1 MLTKILAIDVGY
13 SHVKAVSTESRILI
27 PSIVSPYQEMV
38 LADLSSTDTGHLV
51 KVKKVDGTTII
62 YFVGELAVKE
72 GRGATF
78 TLDRQ
83 KHKHP
88 NHDILV
94 LTASRILEAQPGST
108 LGVGL
113 PVAYYR
119 TQREELIQHLMGV
132 HGDISVNDSILRRI
146 SFGKVIV
153 YPQGAAALIT
163 APGLPQNGLVLL
175 VDVGYKTTDYIVA
188 EVVGG
193 KVRPVSNLCGSVE
206 TGIYAVHETIA
217 LEYQNQTGMPLS
229 VVNVPQ
235 VLSEE
240 GKIIHYGR
248 EIDFNLTLEK
258 IKTEIAMNIVDQV
271 TARLGERMAF
281 VRKAYLAGGGAKCL
295 PVLSSMFP
303 VTTILPNAQWANAEG
318 ILAVVK
324 QTEEAL

>member
-1 MLTKILAIDVGY
+1 MQTKTIAIDVGY
-13 SHVKAVSTESRILI
+13 SHVKAISPEQRVLI
-27 PSIVSPYQEMV
+27 PSVVSPYQEMV
-38 LADLSSTDTGHLV
+38 LADLSSTDTGHMV
-51 KVKKVDGTTII
+51 IVRKVNGNSTT
-62 YFVGELAVKE
+62 YFIGELAVKE

-83 KHKHP
+83 KHKHS

-94 LTASRILEAQPGST
+94 LAAARILEAQPGST

-119 TQREELIQHLMGV
+119 TQREELTQHLMGV
-132 HGDISVNDSILRRI
+132 HGEIGVDGNVSRRI

-163 APGLPQNGLVLL
+163 APGLPTNGLVLL
-175 VDVGYKTTDYIVA
+175 VDVGYKTTDFIVA
-188 EVVGG
+188 EVAGG

-217 LEYQNQTGMPLS
+217 IEYQNITGMPLS

-235 VLSEE
+235 ILGED
-240 GKIIHYGR
+240 GKVIYYGR
-248 EIDFNLTLEK
+248 EIDFTTTLEK
-258 IKTEIAMNIVDQV
+258 IKAEIAMNIVDQV
-271 TARLGERMAF
+271 TARLGERVAF

-295 PVLSSMFP
+295 PLLSSMFP

-318 ILAVVK
+318 ILEVVK
-324 QTEEAL
+324 QTETS